1 MASRSRE
8 YVLDELLCFLSNP
21 IFQVPVLTFMEDR
34 CLIFD
39 PEIEDSAEYRKS
51 HEDYKRLVDRML
63 LSFEQ
68 DTGLDYKAIMGAV
81 QEMNDKEDIRT
92 VFQTVLEQVMSSV
105 DFGLFVRVMAHKN
118 IVLQEEALKMIMKNL
133 GALPSSLTH
142 GRAAEAQKVNTR
154 QKEEDAVLA
163 AAMEKSRQEFESQKR
178 RSSKEEQEMKA
189 VLEISMC
196 EAKRLSDSRQVEEKK
211 IDMALKSGSSGGF
224 GNVAVVPPVSAGS
237 HDATAQPASPTKM
250 ATDLRSAPKIAAV
263 PSAVPAASRPSQA
276 TAATQKS
283 PTSATG
289 LAPITSP
296 VRPKQGDVPKAG
308 GVSNA
313 DAAANWMKSAQNESS
328 TSVQQ
333 SERFQAMQKSM
344 EAMSMDERQQRLKFL
359 KEQRDKLVKMKKD
372 EREKQL
378 RRVESAQ
385 PQRPQSAR
393 AARAAMSGKMAEP
406 EKRDPEMEKRLAMRK
421 AIADRLKSEVIG

>member
-34 CLIFD
+34 CMIFD
-39 PEIEDSAEYRKS
+39 PEIEDSSEYRKT

-133 GALPSSLTH
+133 GALPGSLTH
-142 GRAAEAQKVNTR
+142 VSKEEPRRMNTR

-163 AAMEKSRQEFESQKR
+163 AAMEKSRQEFENQKR
-178 RSSKEEQEMKA
+178 MSSQEEKEMKA

-237 HDATAQPASPTKM
+237 HDATVQPTSPSKP
-250 ATDLRSAPKIAAV
+250 ATDLRSAPKIAAM
-263 PSAVPAASRPSQA
+263 PAASRPPQA
-276 TAATQKS
+276 TAASPKS

-289 LAPITSP
+289 FAPLTSP
-296 VRPKQGDVPKAG
+296 VQNKHVDMPKAS

-328 TSVQQ
+328 SSVQQ
-333 SERFQAMQKSM
+333 SERYQAMQKSM
-344 EAMSMDERQQRLKFL
+344 EAMSLDERQQRLKFL
-359 KEQRDKLVKMKKD
+359 KEQRDKLVKMKKE

-393 AARAAMSGKMAEP
+393 AARAAMSGKTAEP

-421 AIADRLKSEVIG
+421 AIADRLKSEVIDRHH